1 MEPVKPSARDA
12 DFDYETLKRLGLD
25 QRAAHP
31 RGLTG
36 SLGMKSNSE
45 NNSAKQ
51 RSLTNLATP
60 KQRLFVREY
69 CRHLNATKAAI
80 AAGYSENSAKVT
92 ASRLL
97 TNANVSAEI
106 ARITEKTCKK
116 LEISA
121 ENVLRELAR
130 LSFLDPRNFYDAN
143 GALRNVTELDD
154 DTAACISGMVVEDIF
169 RGRGSDQKKTGTCL
183 RIKFADKGANLERL
197 GRYLKLFTDKVVH
210 TVEEH
215 IDLSKLSDADLFELQ
230 RILETADSNAGRD
243 KE

>member
-1 MEPVKPSARDA
+1 M
-12 DFDYETLKRLGLD
+12 L
-25 QRAAHP
+25 
-31 RGLTG
+31 
-36 SLGMKSNSE
+36 
-45 NNSAKQ
+45 
-51 RSLTNLATP
+51 TP
-60 KQRLFVREY
+60 KQKLFIREY
-69 CRHLNATKAAI
+69 CRDLNATRAAI
-80 AAGYSENSAKVT
+80 AAGYSENGAAVQGN
-92 ASRLL
+92 RLL
-97 TNANVSAEI
+97 RNAKISSEI
-106 ARITEKTCKK
+106 AELTAKTCTK

-121 ENVLRELAR
+121 EKVLQELAR
-130 LSFLDPRNFYDAN
+130 LAFLDPRNFYDAN
-143 GALRNVTELDD
+143 GARRNGTELDD
-154 DTAACISGMVVEDIF
+154 DTAACIAGMVVEDIF